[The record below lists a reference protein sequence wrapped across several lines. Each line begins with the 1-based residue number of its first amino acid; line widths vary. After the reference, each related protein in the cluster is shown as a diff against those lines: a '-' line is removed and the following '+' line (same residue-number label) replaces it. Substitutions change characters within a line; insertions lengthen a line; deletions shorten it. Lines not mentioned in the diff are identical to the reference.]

1 MLIKSFSNTFIY
13 LICFRSIGERYQ
25 QCFTECNNMKL
36 VGISN
41 RKPILSNGLC
51 FCAATD
57 EMPPKSYTLTE
68 VSGISVGEIGCD
80 IFNASCIKS
89 PVSFDQLY
97 RHENI
102 TDIDIEPRE
111 ITKDTL
117 YTNLKGVYVP
127 GKLCF
132 LYLQV
137 RSYIQKPLRKIL
149 RNIKFHISHYISKY
163 EMNTGT

>member
-1 MLIKSFSNTFIY
+1 MLIKSFSNNFTD

-25 QCFTECNNMKL
+25 ECFTECNNMKW

-57 EMPPKSYTLTE
+57 EIPPKSYNLTE
-68 VSGISVGEIGCD
+68 VSGISVGDIGCD
-80 IFNASCIKS
+80 IFNAGCIKS
-89 PVSFDQLY
+89 QVSFDQHY

-102 TDIDIEPRE
+102 TDVVIDPSE

-117 YTNLKGVYVP
+117 YTNLNAVYIP

-137 RSYIQKPLRKIL
+137 RSYIQKAL
-149 RNIKFHISHYISKY
+149 
-163 EMNTGT
+163 